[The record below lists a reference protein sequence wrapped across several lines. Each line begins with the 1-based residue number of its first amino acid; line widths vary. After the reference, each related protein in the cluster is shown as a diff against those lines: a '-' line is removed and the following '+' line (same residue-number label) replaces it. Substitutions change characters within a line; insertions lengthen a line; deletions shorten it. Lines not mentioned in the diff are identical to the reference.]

1 MKIARVG
8 LDQGPRYALFNE
20 EAHEFIVLAD
30 DPLFGEGKPTG
41 QRLDSKEVRLVSPMI
56 PRSKVIG
63 FGGTYGDGEPP
74 ASMDELLVFLKP
86 NTSVIGPDDPI
97 VLPPY
102 LPNVIH
108 EVELAVVIGRVAKD
122 VPPERANE
130 AILGYMVADDVTGVH
145 ANLAVAKGADTFCPV
160 GPFIETELDPA
171 DLALT
176 SWIDGEVSR
185 EGRTSQL
192 AFSVPELVS
201 HASKMFTLLPGDI
214 ILTGSPGV
222 RDEGEAGIAAG
233 QVVEVECEGIGKF
246 RSPVVRRS

>member
-1 MKIARVG
+1 M
-8 LDQGPRYALFNE
+8 
-20 EAHEFIVLAD
+20 
-30 DPLFGEGKPTG
+30 
-41 QRLDSKEVRLVSPMI
+41 S
-56 PRSKVIG
+56 
-63 FGGTYGDGEPP
+63 
-74 ASMDELLVFLKP
+74 
-86 NTSVIGPDDPI
+86 
-97 VLPPY
+97 
-102 LPNVIH
+102 
-108 EVELAVVIGRVAKD
+108 
-122 VPPERANE
+122 
-130 AILGYMVADDVTGVH
+130 
-145 ANLAVAKGADTFCPV
+145 
-160 GPFIETELDPA
+160 FIETELDPA

-222 RDEGEAGIAAG
+222 RDGGEAGIAAG